1 MQEVRRHDL
10 KRPQSWWIAVFSE
23 NLETACWPICEW
35 NIPRKGSALEGS
47 QRLVG
52 GAAPGGSSLQ
62 CSVGMVV
69 STIMKKILSSGLNKY
84 WFLIWAL
91 L

>member
-1 MQEVRRHDL
+1 M

-69 STIMKKILSSGLNKY
+69 SKIVKKYGHLDPTNFD
-84 WFLIWAL
+84 FLFEL
-91 L
+91 YYNTLHSL